1 MASRRSS
8 KAGLAFPVGR
18 VHRLLRKGNYAQRV
32 GAGAPVY
39 LAAVL
44 EYLAA
49 EILELA
55 GNAARDNKKTRIIPR
70 HLQLA
75 IRNDEE
81 LNKLL
86 GHVTIAQGGVLPNIH
101 QSELYQ
107 SIFRVLV
114 ADYLRPLAEEDWQQE
129 WQEREPGAVNCVLEF
144 VFLRWLVWAAMTK
157 GSRFRVHGYLL
168 LLFYAHGLYN
178 NPTAMVM
185 NENNF

>member
-1 MASRRSS
+1 MCSRSS

-101 QSELYQ
+101 QSTFFHKYTSQ
-107 SIFRVLV
+107 AHANIFC
-114 ADYLRPLAEEDWQQE
+114 RPPPQEDSQARQGPVS
-129 WQEREPGAVNCVLEF
+129 RIVD
-144 VFLRWLVWAAMTK
+144 FLT
-157 GSRFRVHGYLL
+157 
-168 LLFYAHGLYN
+168 
-178 NPTAMVM
+178 
-185 NENNF
+185 